1 MVLAQWVSNAERGL
15 WRMISWWHTISIQ
28 CLLFGVV
35 SITNLRAQQPA
46 STATAV
52 GVQGAMLFD
61 SNCGS
66 CHGSDGRGGEHA
78 PDIAT
83 APDVQRLTDSD
94 LIEIATDGV
103 PGMPAFGWLG
113 QEKVTAIVRYLRILQ
128 GRQIDIKLPGN
139 PKRGEALFF
148 GGARCSE
155 CHMVNGKGGFI
166 GSDLSLYG
174 ADENARQI
182 RSVIVDPQKTLP
194 SQKKAT
200 TVVTR
205 TGQKF
210 TGMLRVDDNFS
221 VSIQTMDGEFHH
233 FQKSQLIH
241 LDVGSHSLMPGNYG
255 SMLND
260 TQINDLVSYLL
271 HTGNENSKRSPK
283 QASQSRDDD
292 E

>member
-1 MVLAQWVSNAERGL
+1 MS
-15 WRMISWWHTISIQ
+15 WRHTISIQ
-28 CLLFGVV
+28 CLLLGLV
-35 SITNLRAQQPA
+35 SITNLRAQRSA
-46 STATAV
+46 STTTAAN
-52 GVQGAMLFD
+52 GQGAMLFD

-83 APDVQRLTDSD
+83 DPEIQRLADSD
-94 LIEIATDGV
+94 LIAIAKDGV
-103 PGMPAFGWLG
+103 PGMPAFDWLG
-113 QEKVTAIVRYLRILQ
+113 QEKLTTIIHYLRTLQ

-139 PKRGEALFF
+139 PKSGEALFF

-166 GSDLSLYG
+166 GGDLSLYG
-174 ADENARQI
+174 ADESAGQI
-182 RSVIVDPQKTLP
+182 RSVILDPERNLP
-194 SQKKAT
+194 PRKKAT

-210 TGMLRVDDNFS
+210 TGMLKVDDNFS
-221 VSIQTMDGEFHH
+221 VSIQTMDGNFH
-233 FQKSQLIH
+233 FLPKSELTHI
-241 LDVGSHSLMPGNYG
+241 DRGSHSLMPVVYG

-260 TQINDLVSYLL
+260 EQVNDLVSYLL
-271 HTGNENSKRSPK
+271 HVGSEKSKRSPTK
-283 QASQSRDDD
+283 SSKSDDDD

>member
-1 MVLAQWVSNAERGL
+1 M
-15 WRMISWWHTISIQ
+15 MSWWHTISIP
-28 CLLFGVV
+28 CLLLGLV

-46 STATAV
+46 STTTAAD
-52 GVQGAMLFD
+52 VQGSMLFA

-83 APDVQRLTDSD
+83 DPDMQRLADSD
-94 LIEIATDGV
+94 LTAIAKNGV
-103 PGMPAFGWLG
+103 SGTGMPAFDWLG
-113 QEKVTAIVRYLRILQ
+113 EEKLTAIIQYLRTLQ
-128 GRQIDIKLPGN
+128 GRRIDIKLPGD
-139 PKRGEALFF
+139 PKGGEALFF

-174 ADENARQI
+174 ADESAGQI
-182 RSVIVDPQKTLP
+182 RSVILDPERNLP
-194 SQKKAT
+194 PQKKAT
-200 TVVTR
+200 TVVTH

-210 TGMLRVDDNFS
+210 TGMLKVNDNFS
-221 VSIQTMDGEFHH
+221 VSIQTMDGGFHF
-233 FQKSQLIH
+233 FQKSQLTRID
-241 LDVGSHSLMPGNYG
+241 LGSHSLMPVNYG

-260 TQINDLVSYLL
+260 EQINDLVSYLL
-271 HTGNENSKRSPK
+271 HVGSENSKLSPT
-283 QASQSRDDD
+283 QSSKSDDDD

>member
-1 MVLAQWVSNAERGL
+1 M
-15 WRMISWWHTISIQ
+15 MSWWHTISIQ
-28 CLLFGVV
+28 CLLFGLVL
-35 SITNLRAQQPA
+35 ITNLRAQQPA
-46 STATAV
+46 STTTAAD
-52 GVQGAMLFD
+52 VQGSMLFD

-66 CHGSDGRGGEHA
+66 CHGSDGRGGEHG

-83 APDVQRLTDSD
+83 APDVQRLADSD
-94 LIEIATDGV
+94 LIAIAKNGV
-103 PGMPAFGWLG
+103 SGTGMPPFGWLG
-113 QEKVTAIVRYLRILQ
+113 QEKLTAIVQYLRTLQ

-139 PKRGEALFF
+139 PKGGEALFF

-174 ADENARQI
+174 ADESAGQI
-182 RSVIVDPQKTLP
+182 RSVILDPEGKLP

-200 TVVTR
+200 TVVTH

-210 TGMLRVDDNFS
+210 TGMLKVDDNFS
-221 VSIQTMDGEFHH
+221 VSIQTMDGEFLF
-233 FQKSQLIH
+233 FQKSQLTYIE
-241 LDVGSHSLMPGNYG
+241 LGSHSLMPGNYG

-260 TQINDLVSYLL
+260 KQIYDLVSYLL
-271 HTGNENSKRSPK
+271 HVGSEKSKRSPTQPSK
-283 QASQSRDDD
+283 SDDDD